1 MSQKQTHSVVFGP
14 FKSKA
19 LGAFVGVNV
28 APSDTKACGD
38 ECLFC
43 QTGSPDGVPILLRS
57 SQLPSPGVVVTSA
70 ARKLMALSK
79 AGEKVECIGLTGNS
93 DPTLHPDLILIAE
106 NVREL
111 RQKWFPRSAYCLLID
126 EPQEQAPNLRHAM
139 TLFDKIV
146 LRFEWG
152 TQKTYA
158 AMTGRDSIGFKRTV
172 DLLAGVDRLVVQAR
186 FVQGKVDN
194 STDAEVRGWIKKVE
208 ELRPNQVQL
217 ATIDP
222 GKKGSVNKPVTA
234 ARLEQIAAEVRDRTG
249 IKTTVVGGELLA
261 V

>member
-1 MSQKQTHSVVFGP
+1 MSQLKPHSVVFGP

-19 LGAFVGVNV
+19 LGSFIGVNV
-28 APSDTKACGD
+28 APSGRAECTD
-38 ECLFC
+38 ECVFC
-43 QTGSPDGVPILLRS
+43 QTGSADSVPILLRS

-111 RQKWFPRSAYCLLID
+111 RQKWFPRATYCLLVD
-126 EPQEQAPNLRHAM
+126 EPQEKAPNLRHAM
-139 TLFDKIV
+139 TLFDRIL

-152 TQKTYA
+152 TLKTYT
-158 AMTGRDSIGFKRTV
+158 AMTGRDSEGFKRTV

-194 STDAEVRGWIKKVE
+194 STEAEVRSWIKRVE
-208 ELRPNQVQL
+208 ELRPFQVQL
-217 ATIDP
+217 ATVES
-222 GKKGSVNKPVTA
+222 GKKSMGHKPVPA
-234 ARLEQIAAEVRDRTG
+234 SRLEAIAAEVRERTG
-249 IKTTVVGGELLA
+249 IKATVMGGELLA